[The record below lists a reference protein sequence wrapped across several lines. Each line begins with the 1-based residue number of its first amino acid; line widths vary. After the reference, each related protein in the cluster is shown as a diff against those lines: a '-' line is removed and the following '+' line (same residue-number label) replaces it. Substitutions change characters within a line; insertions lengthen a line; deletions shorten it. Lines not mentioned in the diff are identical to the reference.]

1 MLRET
6 VRGVYHRVEGW
17 THGIN
22 GLGENA
28 VATGQ
33 GLGQKRSLPLQGG
46 ASWVLT
52 PSCLTVDFS
61 IRLCRRVICPPTG
74 SSSSFNLR
82 QLIPDLLHEFL
93 QGLAPDLPS
102 AV

>member
-46 ASWVLT
+46 AGWLLM
-52 PSCLTVDFS
+52 PSCLTVHFAT
-61 IRLCRRVICPPTG
+61 RLSRRVICPQSG
-74 SSSSFNLR
+74 SSSFNLR
-82 QLIPDLLHEFL
+82 QLGRDLLHEFL
-93 QGLAPDLPS
+93 QGFAPDLPS